1 MMMNGPHLH
10 LILNHIPV
18 LGTAFGSLLL
28 LIGLIK
34 KSPDIKK
41 MGLLF
46 FVIAA
51 LVTIPTFYSGRA
63 SPKIV
68 KELPGVTRPFIH
80 DHAEAGEYSFIV
92 VGVLGALALL
102 GWIFSCRT
110 SGERNW
116 IYVLLFILS
125 LPVGAA
131 MARTAYLGGQIRHT
145 EIRSDFVPP
154 PPRIPTTA
162 PAGHE
167 EH

>member
-10 LILNHIPV
+10 LILNHMPI

-28 LIGLIK
+28 LLGLIK
-34 KSPDIKK
+34 KSPDLKK
-41 MGLLF
+41 TGLLF

-63 SPKIV
+63 SPRIV

-80 DHAEAGEYSFIV
+80 DHAEAGEYAFIV
-92 VGVLGALALL
+92 VGILGALSLL
-102 GWIFSCRT
+102 GLILSCRA
-110 SGERNW
+110 SSERNW
-116 IYVLLFILS
+116 VYLVCFVLS

-154 PPRIPTTA
+154 PPHLPTSA
-162 PAGHE
+162 PAAPAAP
-167 EH
+167 